1 MMGVRAKRSSPILL
15 KSDKRLCDIPANY
28 AIFAKSGS
36 LVPQQANKDRP
47 PYAAQIR
54 LLKHAQIRPL
64 KQIGRQSLACNSGF
78 VPPRKVGDR
87 FSGADSKSTSTKKG
101 QTFRS
106 DLEEAATY
114 SPTGKPQYHRRK

>member
-47 PYAAQIR
+47 ICRPDT
-54 LLKHAQIRPL
+54 PL
-64 KQIGRQSLACNSGF
+64 KQIGKQSLACNSGF
-78 VPPRKVGDR
+78 VPPRRVGDR
-87 FSGADSKSTSTKKG
+87 FSEADSKSTSTKKG

>member
-54 LLKHAQIRPL
+54 PL

-78 VPPRKVGDR
+78 VPPRRVGDR

>member
-47 PYAAQIR
+47 HMPPRYAP
-54 LLKHAQIRPL
+54 LKHAQIRPL

-78 VPPRKVGDR
+78 GPAP
-87 FSGADSKSTSTKKG
+87 KG
-101 QTFRS
+101 RRSFFRS
-106 DLEEAATY
+106 
-114 SPTGKPQYHRRK
+114 